1 MIKPRLT
8 ANRAVFLFTVYATVL
23 LNIGFWRNVWQTNTD
38 WLLLLTL
45 PIFMLAALNLIIQ
58 LLFWYKLHRIM
69 LPILLIIS
77 AGASFA
83 VMTQNIYFNADMIQN
98 LLQTNVSEARAWLSW
113 KFIAWVGLVGVLP
126 AVLYLRFGNIHT
138 AKWYREL
145 AWRAAS
151 IMASLAVIGILATF
165 AYQNYAS
172 FFRNHRGV
180 AHLIV
185 PSNLLGAG
193 IQTAYNAYDA
203 SRPLQTIGLDAKRTA
218 PAHERK
224 RLMILVVGETTRA
237 QNWGLNPNAPNTT
250 PELKKIA
257 DVIFYPN
264 VTY

>member
-23 LNIGFWRNVWQTNTD
+23 LNIGFWRNVWQTNND

-145 AWRAAS
+145 AWRAS
-151 IMASLAVIGILATF
+151 WHPLPLLA
-165 AYQNYAS
+165 Y
-172 FFRNHRGV
+172 
-180 AHLIV
+180 
-185 PSNLLGAG
+185 
-193 IQTAYNAYDA
+193 
-203 SRPLQTIGLDAKRTA
+203 
-218 PAHERK
+218 
-224 RLMILVVGETTRA
+224 
-237 QNWGLNPNAPNTT
+237 
-250 PELKKIA
+250 
-257 DVIFYPN
+257 
-264 VTY
+264 

>member
-23 LNIGFWRNVWQTNTD
+23 LNIGFWRNVWQTNND

-138 AKWYREL
+138 A
-145 AWRAAS
+145 
-151 IMASLAVIGILATF
+151 
-165 AYQNYAS
+165 
-172 FFRNHRGV
+172 
-180 AHLIV
+180 
-185 PSNLLGAG
+185 
-193 IQTAYNAYDA
+193 
-203 SRPLQTIGLDAKRTA
+203 
-218 PAHERK
+218 
-224 RLMILVVGETTRA
+224 
-237 QNWGLNPNAPNTT
+237 
-250 PELKKIA
+250 
-257 DVIFYPN
+257 
-264 VTY
+264 